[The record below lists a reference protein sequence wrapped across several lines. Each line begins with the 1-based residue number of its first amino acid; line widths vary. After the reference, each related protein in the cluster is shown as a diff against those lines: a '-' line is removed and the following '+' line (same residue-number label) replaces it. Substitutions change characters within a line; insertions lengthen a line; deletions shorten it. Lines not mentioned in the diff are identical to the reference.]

1 MITAEGRRMRSKTA
15 IGRARIALA
24 YVLLTA
30 LSVLFFAP
38 FVWLVSTALK
48 PLDQTMKMPP
58 EWVPRAWLT
67 SVNGQPVEVT
77 LQELKGDKQTVEVA
91 DGLQKGTKMVVNPSQ
106 LTHPPHAEWHNF
118 WDAISYGREQLGY
131 IPFLVYARNTILLCI
146 VTVAGSVASNAV
158 VAYAFARLK
167 WPGRDV
173 LFGITLATMMV
184 PFPVLMVPLFAF
196 FRHLDW
202 IGSYRPLWVPV
213 FFGGAFN
220 IFLLRQF
227 FRTIP
232 FELTEAATI
241 DGANQFRIFW
251 DVIVPLSKPALAVV
265 ALFTFMY
272 TWNDFLGPLIYLMD
286 QKTFTLSLGLQFYQS
301 QHNGTLWNLLMAAT
315 TIVILPVIVLF
326 FFTQKQFIRGIALT
340 GLK

>member
-1 MITAEGRRMRSKTA
+1 MISADGRRMRSKT
-15 IGRARIALA
+15 RIAQLQ
-24 YVLLTA
+24 TA
-30 LSVLFFAP
+30 IVYITLIVMSALFFAP
-38 FVWLVSTALK
+38 FLWLVSTSLK
-48 PLDQTMKMPP
+48 QLDQTMKSPP
-58 EWVPRAWLT
+58 VWIP
-67 SVNGQPVEVT
+67 
-77 LQELKGDKQTVEVA
+77 
-91 DGLQKGTKMVVNPSQ
+91 
-106 LTHPPHAEWHNF
+106 HPFVWTNF
-118 WDAISYGREQLGY
+118 WDAIAYGRETLGY
-131 IPFLVYARNTILLCI
+131 IPFLVYARNTLLLCV

-158 VAYAFARLK
+158 VAYSFARLK

-173 LFGITLATMMV
+173 MFGVTLATMMV

-213 FFGGAFN
+213 WFGGAFN

-241 DGANQFRIFW
+241 DGAGQWRIFW

-265 ALFTFMY
+265 ALFTFMS
-272 TWNDFLGPLIYLMD
+272 TWNDFLGPLLYLMD

-301 QHNGTLWNLLMAAT
+301 QHGGTQWNLLMAAT
-315 TIVILPVIVLF
+315 TIVISPVIVLF

>member
-1 MITAEGRRMRSKTA
+1 MIDADLRSMRSKA
-15 IGRARIALA
+15 AVHRARMAVV
-24 YVLLTA
+24 YFVLIVM
-30 LSVLFFAP
+30 SVLFFAP
-38 FVWLVSTALK
+38 FLWLVSTALK

-58 EWVPRAWLT
+58 VWIP
-67 SVNGQPVEVT
+67 
-77 LQELKGDKQTVEVA
+77 
-91 DGLQKGTKMVVNPSQ
+91 
-106 LTHPPHAEWHNF
+106 HPFEWHNF

-131 IPFLVYARNTILLCI
+131 IPFLVYARNTLLLCV
-146 VTVAGSVASNAV
+146 VTVAGSVASNSV
-158 VAYAFARLK
+158 VAYSFARLK
-167 WPGRDV
+167 WPGRD
-173 LFGITLATMMV
+173 LMFGVTLATMMV

-202 IGSYRPLWVPV
+202 IGSYRPLWVPLW
-213 FFGGAFN
+213 FGGAFN

-232 FELTEAATI
+232 FDLTEAATI
-241 DGANQFRIFW
+241 DGASQFRIFW

-265 ALFTFMY
+265 ALFTFMS
-272 TWNDFLGPLIYLMD
+272 TWNDFLGPLLYLMD

-315 TIVILPVIVLF
+315 TCVILPVIVLF